1 MLYERKIT
9 YLDYTVRG
17 ERCGVGGFIKTE
29 RRDEVCNITLQINAH
44 EDSASYV
51 AKVNI
56 IGEQEKEFC
65 NLELI
70 GGRAVRHFRE
80 VNISDIGGTGIS
92 YDEMVG
98 IRVLLPSEREICGKI
113 KDKQKG
119 TGGQVRLP
127 IEEITKEQNKENTI
141 VAEVHVHEEAEPILA
156 ETSVHKEREAVVVE
170 QKENDESKEAV
181 AEVTEQQENDT
192 LAAEVFQYNESQAEE
207 KQIWEVTRCE
217 EKPPKSLWI
226 QDDKWHQLWEI
237 YPHISPFQDEREYL
251 SIGPNDF
258 VILPKKYFQM
268 ANNSFLLHGYHNYR
282 HLVLKKMNHHGE
294 EKYYIGVP
302 GNFYDREKQ
311 VAVMFGFEGF
321 ESLKEPASPG
331 DYGYYMMRI
340 EL

>member
-1 MLYERKIT
+1 MLFERKIT

-17 ERCGVGGFIKTE
+17 ERCGIGGFIKTE
-29 RRDEVCNITLQINAH
+29 RRDEVCNITLQINIH
-44 EDSASYV
+44 EVSASHGV
-51 AKVNI
+51 KVNI

-70 GGRAVRHFRE
+70 GGKADIHFRG
-80 VNISDIGGTGIS
+80 VNIFDIGGTGIS

-98 IRVLLPSEREICGKI
+98 IRVVLSSEREIYGRI
-113 KDKQKG
+113 KDKQEQTK
-119 TGGQVRLP
+119 GQVWLLG
-127 IEEITKEQNKENTI
+127 EEITKEKVTKEETI
-141 VAEVHVHEEAEPILA
+141 NEETINE
-156 ETSVHKEREAVVVE
+156 ETIKE
-170 QKENDESKEAV
+170 QKDDDMV
-181 AEVTEQQENDT
+181 AAEQQENEADDG
-192 LAAEVFQYNESQAEE
+192 QMR
-207 KQIWEVTRCE
+207 EVTRCE
-217 EKPPKSLWI
+217 ETLSKSAWI

-258 VILPKKYFQM
+258 VILPGKYFRM

-282 HLVLKKMNHHGE
+282 HLVLKRMNHHGE

>member
-9 YLDYTVRG
+9 YLDDTVRG
-17 ERCGVGGFIKTE
+17 ERCGIGGFVKIE
-29 RRDEVCNITLQINAH
+29 RRDAICNITLQINVH
-44 EDSASYV
+44 EKSGSYI
-51 AKVNI
+51 AKVNL

-65 NLELI
+65 KLELI
-70 GGRAVRHFRE
+70 GGKAIRHFRE

-92 YDEMVG
+92 YDEMDG
-98 IRVLLPSEREICGKI
+98 IRIVLTPEREIWGKI
-113 KDKQKG
+113 RGKQKVLE
-119 TGGQVRLP
+119 GQVRLH
-127 IEEITKEQNKENTI
+127 EEESAYEVVKDSEI
-141 VAEVHVHEEAEPILA
+141 VAEGNVSEDV
-156 ETSVHKEREAVVVE
+156 
-170 QKENDESKEAV
+170 QAV
-181 AEVTEQQENDT
+181 APQMSWNEERITFAEEVSESEGGYV
-192 LAAEVFQYNESQAEE
+192 LAAEILLDEKGETEVEQSQEVNRVQE
-207 KQIWEVTRCE
+207 KRSQ
-217 EKPPKSLWI
+217 SLWVGE
-226 QDDKWHQLWEI
+226 DKWHQLWEI

-251 SIGPNDF
+251 SIGPGDF
-258 VILPKKYFQM
+258 VILPGKYFRM

-282 HLVLKKMNHHGE
+282 HLVLKKTNHRGE

>member
-9 YLDYTVRG
+9 YLDYTVKG
-17 ERCGVGGFIKTE
+17 ERYGVGGFVKTE
-29 RRDEVCNITLQINAH
+29 RRDGVCNITLQINAH
-44 EDSASYV
+44 EVSASYV
-51 AKVNI
+51 VKVNI

-70 GGRAVRHFRE
+70 GGKAIRHFRE

-98 IRVLLPSEREICGKI
+98 IRVLLTSEREIFGKI

-119 TGGQVRLP
+119 TEGHGPQ
-127 IEEITKEQNKENTI
+127 KC
-141 VAEVHVHEEAEPILA
+141 
-156 ETSVHKEREAVVVE
+156 EAVVAE
-170 QKENDESKEAV
+170 QQENVESKEATAEATQPQENDTIA

-192 LAAEVFQYNESQAEE
+192 VAAEVAEQQENDMVAEE
-207 KQIWEVTRCE
+207 VYQNDANKVDEEHIWEVTRCE
-217 EKPPKSLWI
+217 KKPSKSLWI

-258 VILPKKYFQM
+258 VILPGKYFRM

-282 HLVLKKMNHHGE
+282 HLVLKKINHHGE